1 VALCAFKG
9 VLNSNMTKYVSIIGN
24 GESRRGFDMSPL
36 KDFSTVVGCNALH
49 RDYMLEYLVCCD
61 KHMCQ
66 EAANTVSKNTNIFT
80 RDRWFKQFQFWP
92 NVKRLPELPYTGDQ
106 RKDEPFHWGTGPYA
120 GVLAL
125 TFKPKAIFML
135 GFDLYDRNK
144 KINNMY
150 TGSHGYTYIKRP
162 VDPSYWIYQFDKLM
176 KLSPD
181 VRWIVVNEENW
192 KMPKEWSQHK
202 NVFQE
207 SYEGMAK
214 FINKQLTKSK

>member
-1 VALCAFKG
+1 MALCAFKG

-36 KDFSTVVGCNALH
+36 KDFSTVVGCNALY
-49 RDYMLEYLVCCD
+49 RDYMLEYVVCCD

-66 EAANTVSKNTNIFT
+66 EAANTVSKKTTILT
-80 RDRWFKQFQFWP
+80 RDRWVRQFQFWP
-92 NVKRLPELPYTGDQ
+92 NVKKLPELPYTGDQ

-135 GFDLYDRNK
+135 GFDLYDREK

-150 TGSHGYTYIKRP
+150 TGTHGYTYINRP
-162 VDPSYWIYQFDKLM
+162 VDPSYWIYQFHKLM
-176 KLSPD
+176 ELSPD
-181 VRWIVVNEENW
+181 IRWIVVNEEKW

-207 SYEGMAK
+207 SYEGMAR